1 MINKKLESI
10 RRKLDNL
17 DNHFLSLIKKR
28 TLLVNQVLLT
38 KKFKNQ
44 IVDKK
49 RIKKILANIK
59 SKSIKKN
66 IDVKITNE
74 IWKSMIRAYIKYE
87 FRNLKN
93 KTIYCAVVIFSTKN
107 SCFRVLGLYFLIF
120 NFTCLFTFCWFF
132 CIINKC
138 TIWFTFRYHS
148 YFKMCFL
155 AMFFYPLI
163 F

>member
-1 MINKKLESI
+1 MNMKENFYSI
-10 RRKLDNL
+10 TKTGFLIFITMFIAIIGLPCLFLPRRYTAMLIHNWSKIMLFLFRKLDNL

-44 IVDKK
+44 IIDKK

-87 FRNLKN
+87 FRK
-93 KTIYCAVVIFSTKN
+93 
-107 SCFRVLGLYFLIF
+107 
-120 NFTCLFTFCWFF
+120 
-132 CIINKC
+132 
-138 TIWFTFRYHS
+138 
-148 YFKMCFL
+148 FKK
-155 AMFFYPLI
+155 
-163 F
+163 